1 MSPRSLCLE
10 LVVVKEKTKDVC
22 CVSQVLEM
30 GTDDTDG

>member
-1 MSPRSLCLE
+1 MPPRSLCLE
-10 LVVVKEKTKDVC
+10 LIVVKQKTNGAC